1 MIKKFWKK
9 VSSHKIIF
17 GLLILFISAGVF
29 SYTYRQQREQ
39 APGYRLGTAERT
51 TLVTSVSGSGQVNVA
66 EQVDISP
73 VLGGTVASLSV
84 AKGDM
89 VKAGALLA
97 SLAASEAA
105 RSVHEAQTALETAR
119 LDLEKTLE
127 PTDTLT
133 ILGAE
138 NALAEMNE
146 SKQRAERNVLD
157 AYDDAFTDLSNAFI
171 DLPGVMVGID
181 AILFN
186 NTINPQQNN
195 IDSYDNMVR
204 AYTDGIDFYKN
215 AASQAYQKTR
225 KAYDANFAHYS
236 QTTRASSQQSIDAVL
251 SETIATAREMTEAIK
266 SIQSLLNFVEDTL
279 TQKDRT
285 VPAAVT
291 SFQADLLSYA
301 SSANSALSSLASI
314 QRTILTERESIVSL
328 ERNIEEQELSL
339 AELRQ
344 DPDVLDIR
352 SKELTIQQRQ
362 NSLMS
367 AQQNYTDYF
376 IRAPFD
382 GVIAEVAARVGDSV
396 GIGTVLMT
404 LITEQQVAEIFLNEV
419 DVAKVHVGQKVTI
432 TFDAI
437 EELTTTGEVADI
449 DTIGAA
455 TQGVVNYGVLITFDV
470 QDERVKPG
478 MSLAVNI
485 ITNSKPNVL
494 VVPSAAIKSQGGN
507 SYVEVMES
515 GATVPTRTVVAV
527 GLSNDTDT
535 EIISGLSGDEQI
547 VFQTISTGAMSG
559 NAQPSGGAALFSIP
573 GGGGFR
579 R

>member
-382 GVIAEVAARVGDSV
+382 GVIAEVAARIGDSV

>member
-146 SKQRAERNVLD
+146 SKQQAERNVLD

-382 GVIAEVAARVGDSV
+382 GVIAEVAARIGDSV

-494 VVPSAAIKSQGGN
+494 VVPNAAIKSQGGN